1 MRLLELSVR
10 SHFLSTLS
18 ARIFENA
25 NIATIGLHFVGF
37 LKVRRRP
44 RFENLFDPSS
54 RARNDRVDRTLAT
67 LMSRCEVQCSKMEDA
82 ITF

>member
-44 RFENLFDPSS
+44 RFETYSIHHQ
-54 RARNDRVDRTLAT
+54 
-67 LMSRCEVQCSKMEDA
+67 EVEMIEW
-82 ITF
+82 IEL